1 MCRIVGYVDL
11 AASYDKQKI
20 LESMRD
26 TMTLGGPD
34 GEGSFIDDNVALG
47 HRRLSIIELSELGHQ
62 PMKSDDGRYC
72 ITYNGEIYNHSDI
85 KKELI
90 ELGYTFKGHSD
101 TEVLLK
107 SFIEWGGLCL
117 QKFHGMFAF
126 AIYDKKEKKL
136 TLARD
141 RVGVK
146 PLYIY
151 QDKSL
156 FMFSSELKAFS
167 EHPKFE
173 KNISK
178 IGLNKYLKYSYI
190 SAPDTIFDN
199 CHKLMPGTF
208 LEYSIETGKQ
218 KESCY
223 WDAINHYQKKNDT
236 ISYDDARDTLE
247 IKLKESFKRRMVS
260 DVPVGMFLSGGVDSS
275 SLLGLLASETNRKIK
290 TFTIGFGEK
299 KFNEAHHAKEYAKYI
314 GTDHHEHY
322 LTKADALDI
331 IPLLPSIW
339 DEPFADASQIPT
351 YLVSK
356 FTREHVTVS
365 LSADGG
371 DELFYGYPK
380 YTLTTGRVESIRKNK
395 AIFNSLKLFPDN
407 ALRYLGDSLNL
418 GDKLIKSKCLINN
431 GVSIENAFDIGQ
443 QIFTDYYQERLLI
456 DNEKMLNKKYFSSL
470 FDSSNMCDEEKML
483 LIDFCTYLP
492 DDILAKVDRAS
503 MAVSLESRDP
513 FLDQD
518 IFEFVA
524 TLPFEYKYKNGK
536 TKHIL
541 RDILYKYIP
550 KELVERPKMGFGIP
564 LEDWCKTDDSLKK
577 VLEYYFSESFMKKQN
592 VFNFSEVNRL
602 VTRYFNNKSVSF
614 NKIWTL
620 LMFQMWYEK
629 WMM

>member
-11 AASYDKQKI
+11 AASYDKQEI

-26 TMTLGGPD
+26 IMTLGGPD
-34 GEGSFIDDNVALG
+34 GEGSFIDDYVALG

-72 ITYNGEIYNHSDI
+72 ITYNGEIYNHLEI

-90 ELGYTFKGHSD
+90 ELGYAFNGHSD

-117 QKFHGMFAF
+117 HKFHGMFAF
-126 AIYDKKEKKL
+126 AIYDKKEKML

-151 QDKSL
+151 QDNSF

-178 IGLNKYLKYSYI
+178 VGLNKYLKYSYI

-199 CHKLMPGTF
+199 CHKLMPGTI
-208 LEYSIETGKQ
+208 LEYSIETGKK
-218 KESCY
+218 KESSY
-223 WDAINHYQKKNDT
+223 WDAKSYYFKKNES
-236 ISYDDARDTLE
+236 ISYNDARDTLE
-247 IKLKESFKRRMVS
+247 MKLKESFKRRMVS
-260 DVPVGMFLSGGVDSS
+260 DVPIGMFLSGGVDSS
-275 SLLGLLASETNRKIK
+275 SLLGLLASETSSKIK

-299 KFNEAHHAKEYAKYI
+299 EFNEAHHAKEYARYI

-380 YTLTTGRVESIRKNK
+380 YTLTTNRVDSIRKNK
-395 AIFNSLKLFPDN
+395 AIFNSLKFLPDN
-407 ALRYLGDSLNL
+407 TLRYLGDYLNL
-418 GDKLIKSKCLINN
+418 GDKLIKSKHLINN
-431 GVSIENAFDIGQ
+431 GVSVENAFDIGQ
-443 QIFTDYYQERLLI
+443 QIFTDYYQERLLM
-456 DNEKMLNKKYFSSL
+456 DNKSKPDAMYLSNL
-470 FDSSNMCDEEKML
+470 FDMSNMRDEEKML

-492 DDILAKVDRAS
+492 DDILTKVDRAS

-524 TLPFEYKYKNGK
+524 TLPFEYKYQNGN

-550 KELVERPKMGFGIP
+550 KKLVERPKMGFGIP

-577 VLEYYFSESFMKKQN
+577 VLEHYFSESFIKKQN
-592 VFNFSEVNRL
+592 VFNFSEVNYL